1 MGKSTI
7 STGPFSIAMFVYQ
20 RVNGKMFRSP
30 GHFRPWRPSHPWV
43 ATTKAS
49 VGSSSSG
56 ASVNSWSSQI
66 LPCKENT
73 ISQLVS
79 MYIYIY
85 IMILYYIILYYIIS
99 YYIILLYYTI
109 LYYTILYYTIL
120 YYITL
125 YYIILYYTILHY
137 IILYYITLYYI

>member
-85 IMILYYIILYYIIS
+85 YDIILYYIIS
-99 YYIILLYYTI
+99 YYIILHYII
-109 LYYTILYYTIL
+109 LYYIILYYIIL
-120 YYITL
+120 YYIILYYVTLCYIISYYITL
-125 YYIILYYTILHY
+125 YYIILCY
-137 IILYYITLYYI
+137 IILYI